1 MPNRENLESDG
12 TRPITGAADC
22 IDVDIELTPAT
33 NALPITPISLL
44 DSSPGFANVRTLP
57 GNPMRKK
64 LSLIWHDAVGGLP
77 SDFWILWSGI
87 LVNRIGA
94 LAFPFLSFF
103 LASKGFSEN
112 VAALAVSCW
121 GVGGLTATFFGGW
134 SADRIGRK
142 PTLLAGLF
150 LSALAMLAMPWGSS
164 IFLIDA
170 CAFMAGFAFD
180 FQRPAVSAT
189 VADLV
194 PVSDRVRAF
203 GLNYWAVNI
212 GASLAPL
219 IGGALAAISFFFLF
233 TFDAL
238 SSLCYFVL
246 ILFRLREPAKHL
258 VSTGHRPSPFVA
270 FSDRRMVLLF
280 VLSSFLT
287 AQFFQ
292 AYSTLPLVMRLH
304 GMNAG
309 DYSRAIIANGV
320 TVVILSI
327 PLSRILQRGSAA
339 RALALAAACVGIGF
353 FLTQFA
359 HTVLQYAC
367 TVFIWTLGEIGVA
380 CTTPA
385 LISRLS
391 PPNQRGV
398 YQGVYSMSWSLGIL
412 LGPALGGWVLQTA
425 GGHVLWSGCG
435 IIGCLVA
442 IAFWLFFDRIPL
454 VEAGAQRSQESESRI

>member
-1 MPNRENLESDG
+1 
-12 TRPITGAADC
+12 
-22 IDVDIELTPAT
+22 
-33 NALPITPISLL
+33 
-44 DSSPGFANVRTLP
+44 
-57 GNPMRKK
+57 MRKK

-77 SDFWILWSGI
+77 SDFWIVWSGI

-121 GVGGLTATFFGGW
+121 GIGGLTATFFGGW

-142 PTLLAGLF
+142 PTMLAGLL
-150 LSALAMLAMPWGSS
+150 LSALAM
-164 IFLIDA
+164 FLIPWSRSIYALDA
-170 CAFMAGFAFD
+170 CAFLAGFAFD
-180 FQRPAVSAT
+180 FQRPAVSALVT
-189 VADLV
+189 DLV

-233 TFDAL
+233 WFDTV

-246 ILFRLREPAKHL
+246 IFFRLREPAQHL
-258 VSTGHRPSPFVA
+258 VNTGQRPSPFAA
-270 FSDRRMVLLF
+270 FSDRRMLLLF
-280 VLSSFLT
+280 ILSSFLT

-292 AYSTLPLVMRLH
+292 AYSTLPLVMRLQ

-309 DYSRAIIANGV
+309 DYSRAIIANGI

-327 PLSRILQRGSAA
+327 PLSRILQRWSSAKS
-339 RALALAAACVGIGF
+339 LAAAAAFVGTGF

-359 HTVLQYAC
+359 HTVLEYAG
-367 TVFIWTLGEIGVA
+367 TVVIWTLGEIGVA
-380 CTTPA
+380 STAPA

-391 PPNQRGV
+391 PPGQRGV
-398 YQGVYSMSWSLGIL
+398 YQGTYTMSWSLGIL
-412 LGPALGGWVLQTA
+412 LGPAVGGWVLQTA
-425 GGHVLWSGCG
+425 GGHLLWSGCG
-435 IIGCLVA
+435 ILGWLVA
-442 IAFWLFFDRIPL
+442 LAFWLFFDRIPL
-454 VEAGAQRSQESESRI
+454 GEKETERGRELESRI

>member
-1 MPNRENLESDG
+1 M
-12 TRPITGAADC
+12 
-22 IDVDIELTPAT
+22 
-33 NALPITPISLL
+33 L
-44 DSSPGFANVRTLP
+44 DSAFWIPSLP
-57 GNPMRKK
+57 WLPWKLSVENPMRKK
-64 LSLIWHDAVGGLP
+64 LFVIWHDAVGGLP

-94 LAFPFLSFF
+94 MAFPFLSFF

-121 GVGGLTATFFGGW
+121 GIGGLTATFFGGW

-142 PTLLAGLF
+142 PTLLAGLV
-150 LSALAMLAMPWGSS
+150 LSAAAMLAMPWGNS
-164 IFLIDA
+164 IVLIDL
-170 CAFMAGFAFD
+170 CAFLAGFAFD

-219 IGGALAAISFFFLF
+219 IGGALAAISFLFLF
-233 TFDAL
+233 TFDAV
-238 SSLCYFVL
+238 SSLGYFLL
-246 ILFRLREPAKHL
+246 IFFRLREPAQHL
-258 VSTGHRPSPFVA
+258 STSRRPSPFA
-270 FSDRRMVLLF
+270 GFSDPRMLLLF

-292 AYSTLPLVMRLH
+292 AYSTLPLMMRLH
-304 GMNAG
+304 GMNVG
-309 DYSRAIIANGV
+309 DYSRAIIANGL
-320 TVVILSI
+320 TVVIFSI
-327 PLSRILQRGSAA
+327 PLSRILQRWSAA

-359 HTVLQYAC
+359 HSVLQYAG

-380 CTTPA
+380 STTPA

-391 PPNQRGV
+391 PPTQRGV
-398 YQGVYSMSWSLGIL
+398 YQGTYSTSWSLGIL
-412 LGPALGGWVLQTA
+412 VGPALGGWVLQTV

-435 IIGCLVA
+435 IVGCLVA
-442 IAFWLFFDRIPL
+442 IAFWRFFDRIPL
-454 VEAGAQRSQESESRI
+454 AETEEDTATVSS

>member
-1 MPNRENLESDG
+1 VYAESRSVPDTPEPLRKIGRTDFLISRFWTLLAPRLRCPLFVENPLPNK
-12 TRPITGAADC
+12 
-22 IDVDIELTPAT
+22 LTSFLR
-33 NALPITPISLL
+33 N
-44 DSSPGFANVRTLP
+44 
-57 GNPMRKK
+57 
-64 LSLIWHDAVGGLP
+64 AVGGLP
-77 SDFWILWSGI
+77 PDFWILWSGI

-103 LASKGFSEN
+103 LASKGFSEK

-121 GVGGLTATFFGGW
+121 GIGGLTATFFGGW

-142 PTLLAGLF
+142 PTLLAGLL
-150 LSALAMLAMPWGSS
+150 LSVVAMLAMPLGNT
-164 IFLIDA
+164 IILIDL

-203 GLNYWAVNI
+203 GLNYWAINI

-219 IGGALAAISFFFLF
+219 IGGVLAAISFHFLF
-233 TFDAL
+233 LFDAC
-238 SSLCYFVL
+238 SSLCYFL
-246 ILFRLREPAKHL
+246 FIFFRLREPARHQVTSSSKF
-258 VSTGHRPSPFVA
+258 SPFA
-270 FSDRRMVLLF
+270 GFSDRRMVLLF

-309 DYSRAIIANGV
+309 DYSRAIIANGI
-320 TVVILSI
+320 TVVVLSI
-327 PLSRILQRGSAA
+327 PLSRILQRWSAA

-359 HTVLQYAC
+359 RNVSEYAGS
-367 TVFIWTLGEIGVA
+367 VFIWTLGEIGVA
-380 CTTPA
+380 STAPA

-391 PPNQRGV
+391 PPGQRGV
-398 YQGVYSMSWSLGIL
+398 YQGAYSMSWSLGIL

-425 GGHVLWSGCG
+425 GAQVLWSGCG
-435 IIGCLVA
+435 IVGMLVA
-442 IAFWLFFDRIPL
+442 ILFWLFFDHISLAETATEQNREL
-454 VEAGAQRSQESESRI
+454 ESRT